1 MRTRPRRS
9 WGTHP
14 LPNGVYLMAIRI
26 SRPPR
31 SSSAMMGLQAV
42 GARDTDDP
50 RHADV
55 SAPLVVETGAN
66 DPVLRLEGSSV
77 TNAG

>member
-1 MRTRPRRS
+1 
-9 WGTHP
+9 
-14 LPNGVYLMAIRI
+14 
-26 SRPPR
+26 
-31 SSSAMMGLQAV
+31 MMGLQAV